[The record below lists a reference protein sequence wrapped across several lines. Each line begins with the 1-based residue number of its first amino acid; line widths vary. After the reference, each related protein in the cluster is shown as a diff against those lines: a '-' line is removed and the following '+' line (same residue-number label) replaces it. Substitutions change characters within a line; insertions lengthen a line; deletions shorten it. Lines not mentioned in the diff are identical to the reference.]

1 MKIVSNRMRLR
12 DRNDDVPHLRM
23 KAPPYL
29 MQGAGKTLDDRMRL
43 DAGFELT
50 DRHVKAESKLGS
62 GNHKVSLIW
71 GRNPPCRPT
80 NFTWRNKTFTVQ
92 DQALFHFETPL
103 TWR

>member
-1 MKIVSNRMRLR
+1 M
-12 DRNDDVPHLRM
+12 
-23 KAPPYL
+23 
-29 MQGAGKTLDDRMRL
+29 
-43 DAGFELT
+43 
-50 DRHVKAESKLGS
+50 
-62 GNHKVSLIW
+62 IW